1 MMPSGLPDFDRRA
14 AQYDSHAALQREA
27 AAWLAEWL
35 PEQIA
40 APALELGAGTGLFTR
55 HLAARTRGLVACDV
69 APGMVQIGRSSL
81 PEVAWSV
88 AEASHPPGPPG
99 YRAIFSC
106 SLMQWIPDPRETLRA
121 WHRLA
126 APGAQLI
133 SGWFVRGTLANFY
146 AVCPEAAPF
155 QWRTGDEWIG
165 LLQETG
171 WRSVRSETRT
181 FARRHAS
188 AVAMLREMHRAGTV
202 VPHRFGAGRLRHV
215 LRRYDETNREDD
227 GVQTTFAFLRV
238 EAIRS

>member
-88 AEASHPPGPPG
+88 AEACAELDRLVVRALVAGRVLQVNVRPGEFVGTPPNQPLVILGNIDRLHVRVDIDE
-99 YRAIFSC
+99 YDIARFRSQAAATAF
-106 SLMQWIPDPRETLRA
+106 PRGNLQERYPLE
-121 WHRLA
+121 
-126 APGAQLI
+126 
-133 SGWFVRGTLANFY
+133 FVR
-146 AVCPEAAPF
+146 VEPF
-155 QWRTGDEWIG
+155 VVPKKSLTGDTTERVDTRV
-165 LLQETG
+165 LQVIYE
-171 WRSVRSETRT
+171 
-181 FARRHAS
+181 FD
-188 AVAMLREMHRAGTV
+188 
-202 VPHRFGAGRLRHV
+202 PAGRLPLFV
-215 LRRYDETNREDD
+215 
-227 GVQTTFAFLRV
+227 GQQV
-238 EAIRS
+238 EVYIDVAAAPVAGG